1 MLYAW
6 QKRLLGNVVPVKIIF
21 DEAGQFTQQLDAGL
35 WKFTLIGGGGGGAL
49 VKNPGTNA
57 IYWARGGVG
66 GTLQAIV
73 NLPFAQEIT
82 INVGSF
88 GLSNTNIGGT
98 ATGTAGQKTTITG
111 INGVTL
117 EAGFGTGAT
126 ATQSG
131 YTGTKTAGTQGQN
144 IVIGAKQIIINNNN
158 IITSTTG
165 TASVASQPSR
175 TPTGQ
180 KNTNWTTNQ
189 TKGQGGDCGWQGKN
203 YLKLNG
209 GLGFVMI
216 ENA

>member
-35 WKFTLIGGGGGGAL
+35 WKFTLIGAGGGGAV
-49 VKNPGTNA
+49 VKNSGTNA

-73 NLPFAQEIT
+73 NLPFAQSVT
-82 INVGSF
+82 INVGAF
-88 GLSNTNIGGT
+88 GVSNTSVGGT
-98 ATGTAGQKTTITG
+98 ATGTAGQNTTVTG

-117 EAGFGTGAT
+117 QANGGTGASI
-126 ATQSG
+126 TQSVYSADIVVG
-131 YTGTKTAGTQGQN
+131 KQGQN
-144 IVIGAKQIIINNNN
+144 IISGAKKIIINNPN
-158 IITSTTG
+158 IIVSNQG
-165 TASVASQPSR
+165 TETVTVTPQR

-180 KNTNWTTNQ
+180 KNTNWTEDQN
-189 TKGQGGDCGWQGKN
+189 KGLGGDCGWRGTT

-209 GLGFVMI
+209 GLGLVII